1 MSSIL
6 EKIKKIDD
14 LPTLPAVAMEALSLA
29 HAPNVSITK
38 LSEVIH
44 KDPPLAT
51 KMLKMANSSFYKR
64 GDKPVET
71 IQRAITILGLAEIIN
86 ITSSVSVLST
96 FTSKKGFIWE
106 AFWDHCVATAIV
118 ARTMAR
124 KIKMETQG
132 REFVGG
138 LLHDIG
144 KIVLD
149 FAVRDDFN
157 KALDLSI
164 TRDCPLYEAEQEVL
178 GTTHMEVGAFLA
190 QKWNLPEYLTD
201 IIRWHH
207 APDKAQFKPMTALIS
222 IADLLAKAKQL
233 SYGGDKLS
241 FVLADQPGW
250 KTLIENRYP
259 MDELDLERITFEMD
273 TLAETVRDYIKS
285 VTE

>member
-1 MSSIL
+1 MTSIL

-29 HAPNVSITK
+29 HAPNVSISK

-71 IQRAITILGLAEIIN
+71 IQRAITILGLSEIIN
-86 ITSSVSVLST
+86 ITSSVTVLST

-106 AFWDHCVATAIV
+106 SFWDHCVATAIV
-118 ARTMAR
+118 ARSMAR
-124 KIKMETQG
+124 KIRLETQG

-149 FAVRDDFN
+149 YTVREEFN

-164 TRDCPLYEAEQEVL
+164 TRDCPLYEAEQEIL
-178 GTTHMEVGAFLA
+178 GTTHMEVGALLA
-190 QKWNLPEYLTD
+190 QRWNLPDYLRD

-207 APDKAQFKPMTALIS
+207 APEKSQFKPMTALIS

-241 FVLADQPGW
+241 FVLADQAGW
-250 KTLIENRYP
+250 QVLLENHYP

-273 TLAETVRDYIKS
+273 SLADTVREYIKS
-285 VTE
+285 VSE